1 MKNEIYYQLIIY
13 NFRYKFIKND
23 AYILYINY
31 DIFRVFSFKVILSKR
46 ELLFKEIVIK
56 IHFLETC

>member
-1 MKNEIYYQLIIY
+1 MFYKLYMKNEIYYQLIIY

-31 DIFRVFSFKVILSKR
+31 DIFRVFSFKVYFQR
-46 ELLFKEIVIK
+46 ENYYLKKSL
-56 IHFLETC
+56 

>member
-23 AYILYINY
+23 AYIYILYINY
-31 DIFRVFSFKVILSKR
+31 DKFRGFNFKYT
-46 ELLFKEIVIK
+46 FKEK
-56 IHFLETC
+56 YLKKSL

>member
-31 DIFRVFSFKVILSKR
+31 DIFRVFSFKVYFQR
-46 ELLFKEIVIK
+46 ENYYLKKSL
-56 IHFLETC
+56 

>member
-31 DIFRVFSFKVILSKR
+31 DKLRGFSFKYT
-46 ELLFKEIVIK
+46 FKER
-56 IHFLETC
+56 